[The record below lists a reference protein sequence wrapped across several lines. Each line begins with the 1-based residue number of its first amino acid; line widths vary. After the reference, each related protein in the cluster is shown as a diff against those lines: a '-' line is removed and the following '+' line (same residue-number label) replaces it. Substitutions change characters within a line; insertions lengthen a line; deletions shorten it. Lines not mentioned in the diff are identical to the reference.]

1 MLNSDGQ
8 KNPGQNEDYKS
19 ATNVEFSLFH
29 TNNSSFLNIYSHFG
43 ISLKVLLWNLDELVK
58 FFHCM
63 KKKLGYHYK
72 RWKEAK
78 VDGISSQKSIS
89 TVQFPFLMLIF
100 WCLFS
105 VFSPLPILMFTL
117 QKIAKQWFIVNS
129 LICYCGHL
137 NLCEF
142 LGNKWVSVK
151 SRKMLILIFLG
162 KFWWHQVKRI

>member
-78 VDGISSQKSIS
+78 VDGISSQKKHLHSAIS
-89 TVQFPFLMLIF
+89 FSDAYLLMSLFRFFPSPYLNVYPSENSQAMVHSKFSNLLLWPPEFMWIF
-100 WCLFS
+100 
-105 VFSPLPILMFTL
+105 
-117 QKIAKQWFIVNS
+117 
-129 LICYCGHL
+129 G
-137 NLCEF
+137 
-142 LGNKWVSVK
+142 
-151 SRKMLILIFLG
+151 
-162 KFWWHQVKRI
+162 